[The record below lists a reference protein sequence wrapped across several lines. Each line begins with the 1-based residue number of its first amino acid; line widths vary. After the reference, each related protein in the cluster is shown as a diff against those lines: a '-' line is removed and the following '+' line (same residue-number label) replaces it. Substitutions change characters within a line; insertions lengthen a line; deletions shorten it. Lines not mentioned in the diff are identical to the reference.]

1 MSVIDTGNY
10 IGNKSLTALPNQL
23 VDDYDDNTYIST
35 ARFIAS
41 RWNQPVYVPTRW
53 SLDAKEI
60 GMPLGFAT
68 RCMIWRDYYF
78 GIQRNWNY
86 NYTNINSDGS
96 RLLVK
101 TFRGKDIF
109 KYVNYTIE
117 PIIEITKRIPKIIQ
131 CNIVSEEIVSRK
143 RLFNDV
149 ANFMFNQQDM
159 ADYMNE
165 KYVAYLR
172 TPNGEKFLKNAS
184 TELGSVDFRENY
196 ADAAVNVARDT
207 YYRNYLGEQFI
218 EGAKDALITGLI
230 GMHIKIE
237 NGYPLVERIPSHEAI
252 FSPASLGDQHRNDA
266 YGGRLRFM
274 TVQEVA
280 AKFGTKLGK
289 ERLEEIQKIAFSG
302 MNLPMGYYGWDYYNN
317 TVGSPT
323 FNWYSNVDGVPRI
336 AVLECQWASYMKDDS
351 EEYRQC
357 LRETT
362 MIGNKY
368 LIDAQVSTNI
378 TKDWKNPANTDLDF
392 MFCQPMSV
400 YGKNMGIPEILCN
413 YQDRVDFLQTKL
425 DHWVNQTKGTFYLI
439 NGSYLDEGVDAAQ
452 VVSDIADMRVHVV
465 KGMDTDAGEQVQKF
479 MQQGAIEMPRDIVS
493 VINQI
498 GMYRQMMSDILN
510 IPDAARGIIEGYVP
524 QKTLNAQISQS
535 GKGTKYFY
543 DPLFTFYNRVMQ
555 KVVDKFKYASLDNEG
570 YEYALVVSDT
580 QSELFKSTKEFG
592 TTKFSIYLGFEDV
605 ADEGYKQSMMNM
617 VFAYAQNPQS
627 GYTLSDADAIQ
638 TMYTRS
644 EIRNYLQA
652 REFAIKQERLAAE
665 QRAAEMAMAQQQQ
678 NNQTMLE
685 SAAINNMGAS
695 ERQQMNL
702 ESKESIEAAKL
713 AMKEQEMAQE

>member
-1 MSVIDTGNY
+1 
-10 IGNKSLTALPNQL
+10 
-23 VDDYDDNTYIST
+23 
-35 ARFIAS
+35 
-41 RWNQPVYVPTRW
+41 
-53 SLDAKEI
+53 
-60 GMPLGFAT
+60 
-68 RCMIWRDYYF
+68 
-78 GIQRNWNY
+78 
-86 NYTNINSDGS
+86 
-96 RLLVK
+96 
-101 TFRGKDIF
+101 
-109 KYVNYTIE
+109 
-117 PIIEITKRIPKIIQ
+117 
-131 CNIVSEEIVSRK
+131 
-143 RLFNDV
+143 
-149 ANFMFNQQDM
+149 
-159 ADYMNE
+159 
-165 KYVAYLR
+165 
-172 TPNGEKFLKNAS
+172 
-184 TELGSVDFRENY
+184 
-196 ADAAVNVARDT
+196 
-207 YYRNYLGEQFI
+207 
-218 EGAKDALITGLI
+218 
-230 GMHIKIE
+230 
-237 NGYPLVERIPSHEAI
+237 
-252 FSPASLGDQHRNDA
+252 
-266 YGGRLRFM
+266 
-274 TVQEVA
+274 
-280 AKFGTKLGK
+280 
-289 ERLEEIQKIAFSG
+289 
-302 MNLPMGYYGWDYYNN
+302 
-317 TVGSPT
+317 
-323 FNWYSNVDGVPRI
+323 
-336 AVLECQWASYMKDDS
+336 
-351 EEYRQC
+351 
-357 LRETT
+357 
-362 MIGNKY
+362 
-368 LIDAQVSTNI
+368 
-378 TKDWKNPANTDLDF
+378 

-695 ERQQMNL
+695 EREQMAL
-702 ESKESIEAAKL
+702 ESKENIEAAKL